1 MNVKSSDLMNVEFT
15 IRELEF
21 MRENLRNVSN
31 SIPQA
36 VFARNMKRKIGVAIN
51 EHRDRRG

>member
-1 MNVKSSDLMNVEFT
+1 MNVEFT